1 MLDLDNIQNSFKQFF
16 KNKPFNYCV
25 IKNFFPQEL
34 AIELENE
41 FLKYDQPEW
50 YEYNNPLEFKKTTNN
65 WNHFKS
71 KTYQVFRYLN
81 SPSFVNFLSLQT
93 KEELFADPGLHG
105 GGLHIH
111 GDGGNL
117 NPHLDYSIHPKTGL
131 QRKLNIIIYLSSKL
145 DTNIYGG
152 HLGLWGGDN
161 KNPKELIKEIAP
173 DFNTAIIFDTTQNSW
188 HGLSKPLKLPKDIF
202 RKSFAVY
209 YLKEPSNTSS
219 SRHKALYFPRENQLN
234 NREIEDIIKK
244 RASDNDFEKVYRTG
258 NKL

>member
-1 MLDLDNIQNSFKQFF
+1 MLDLENIQNSFKQYFQ
-16 KNKPFNYCV
+16 NEPFDHCV
-25 IKNFFPQEL
+25 IKNFFPKDL
-34 AIELENE
+34 AKELENE
-41 FLKYDQPEW
+41 FLDYDHPDW

-65 WNHFKS
+65 WNHFEN
-71 KTYQVFRYLN
+71 KTYEVFRYLN
-81 SPSFVNFLSLQT
+81 SEPFVNFLSTQT
-93 KEELFADPGLHG
+93 KEELFVDPGLHG

-145 DTNIYGG
+145 DTTIYGG
-152 HLGLWGGDN
+152 HLGLWAGDN
-161 KNPKELIKEIAP
+161 KKPQKLIKEISP

-188 HGLSKPLKLPKDIF
+188 HGLSRPLELPKDIF

-209 YLKEPSNTSS
+209 YLKDPSNSVS
-219 SRHKALYFPRENQLN
+219 ARHKALYYPRENQLN

-244 RASDNDFEKVYRTG
+244 RASDNDFAKVYKTG
-258 NKL
+258 N

>member
-1 MLDLDNIQNSFKQFF
+1 MLDLENIQNSFKEYFH
-16 KNKPFNYCV
+16 NEPFDHCV
-25 IKNFFPQEL
+25 IKNFFPTDL
-34 AIELENE
+34 ATELENE
-41 FLKYDQPEW
+41 FLEYEHPDW

-71 KTYQVFRYLN
+71 KTYEVFRYLN
-81 SPSFVNFLSLQT
+81 SPTFVNFLSLQT
-93 KEELFADPGLHG
+93 KEELVVDPGLHG

-145 DTNIYGG
+145 DTHIHGG
-152 HLGLWGGDN
+152 HLGLWAGDN
-161 KNPKELIKEIAP
+161 KKPQKLIKEISP

-188 HGLSKPLKLPKDIF
+188 HGLSRPLELPKDIY

-209 YLKEPSNTSS
+209 YLKEPSNLAST
-219 SRHKALYFPRENQLN
+219 RHKALYYPRENQLN

-244 RASDNDFEKVYRTG
+244 RASDNDFAKVYKTG
-258 NKL
+258 N